1 METRSGMKKLSEVAR
16 QYIGQREL
24 QNNVFDP
31 NTDFGK
37 KMHNA
42 GQRDNDPWCAL
53 FVEVCLKE
61 SDPDNFALYDKLCSA
76 SAVQTF
82 KNFAGAKFKVV
93 LVPEPDTIVIFQQY
107 KDGVAQW
114 QGHAGIVSEAME
126 GGRQYKSI
134 EGNTNSLGGREGI
147 EVAEK
152 TRSVNYSVTNG
163 LRLVGFIKV

>member
-1 METRSGMKKLSEVAR
+1 MRLSEVAKK
-16 QYIGQREL
+16 YLGEKEL
-24 QNNVFDP
+24 AGNVFNDS
-31 NTDFGK
+31 TELGK
-37 KMHNA
+37 KLREA
-42 GQRDNDPWCAL
+42 GQKDGDPWCAL

-61 SDPDNFALYDKLCSA
+61 SDPNNFALYDKLCSA

-82 KNFAGAKFKVV
+82 KNFAGAKFKVL

-114 QGHAGIVSEAME
+114 QGHAGIVSEALE

-134 EGNTNSLGGREGI
+134 EGNTNASGGREGI

>member
-1 METRSGMKKLSEVAR
+1 MKLSEVAKK
-16 QYIGQREL
+16 YLGEKEL
-24 QNNVFDP
+24 AGNVFNDS
-31 NTDFGK
+31 TELGK
-37 KMHNA
+37 KLHAA
-42 GQRDNDPWCAL
+42 GQKDGDPWCAL
-53 FVEVCLKE
+53 FVEACLKE
-61 SDPDNFALYDKLCSA
+61 CDPNNFAVYDKLCSA

-114 QGHAGIVSEAME
+114 QGHAGIVSEALE

-134 EGNTNSLGGREGI
+134 EGNTNASGGREGI